1 MVSKAGWPVGRDT
14 QWLNSLVQQV
24 DIVCQLVAR
33 PGGVVCATD
42 VMFPSETRPDR
53 TSWLALG
60 AAIDELARRH
70 RLLLTVNQV
79 ADGILVTIGV
89 PPQPA
94 ALPQPAREQS
104 SGLRRFFSSVRRH
117 GRPE

>member
-1 MVSKAGWPVGRDT
+1 MGKTGWPVGRDT

-24 DIVCQLVAR
+24 DVVCQLVR
-33 PGGVVCATD
+33 LPGGVVRATD
-42 VMFPSETRPDR
+42 VTFPSETRPDR
-53 TSWLALG
+53 ASWLALQ

-70 RLLLTVNQV
+70 GLLLTVSCV

-94 ALPQPAREQS
+94 PEAEPTVNHQTES
-104 SGLRRFFSSVRRH
+104 RRFFGWIKR
-117 GRPE
+117 